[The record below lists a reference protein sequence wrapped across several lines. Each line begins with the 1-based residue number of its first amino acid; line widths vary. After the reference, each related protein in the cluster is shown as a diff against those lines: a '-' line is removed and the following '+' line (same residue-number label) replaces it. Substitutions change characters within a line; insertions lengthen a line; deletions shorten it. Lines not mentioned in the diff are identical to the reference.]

1 MVFTRKV
8 NSIAPRPLLLGGF
21 LLSSVKRVVYLGF
34 TLTPNLHWH
43 SHCNRIISS
52 ASRASHKVSRV
63 ISQYGPSPKVI
74 RQHRPAFN
82 QSLFTRQLSP
92 TAKCPFCGFIEDV
105 EHVLLE
111 CYAYDSAR
119 HSLSN
124 ALWSLVA
131 DTKHANAGW
140 SLFRSLH
147 GVRALSGEVAHVP
160 PRFRSDVLHISAA
173 FLFAINDIRPI

>member
-1 MVFTRKV
+1 MTIAKSHRKFGQT
-8 NSIAPRPLLLGGF
+8 IALAEHRLKIKHTSATASSLRELKLHALALQRQSLLAQDAGKFYKRLVPPDGAASYILSEKRPIARL
-21 LLSSVKRVVYLGF
+21 
-34 TLTPNLHWH
+34 
-43 SHCNRIISS
+43 
-52 ASRASHKVSRV
+52 RARL
-63 ISQYGPSPKVI
+63 
-74 RQHRPAFN
+74 RLNRPAFN

-119 HSLSN
+119 HALSN

-140 SLFRSLH
+140 SLLRSLH
-147 GVRALSGEVAHVP
+147 GVRALSGEAHVP
-160 PRFRSDVLHISAA
+160 PLPPSDEVT
-173 FLFAINDIRPI
+173 